1 MSINVLIT
9 TIIIILLGVGGK
21 LCGQTPEV
29 IKSTKIWDQANH
41 NAFTDLVYFQGR
53 FYCTF
58 REGTGHVP
66 GDTGK
71 DGGIR
76 VIKSVDGKE
85 WKSVALLEVDQYDLR
100 DPKLSITPDNRLML
114 LMGSTDYDGKIMK
127 ARVPRVSFSSDGTKF
142 SEPIPVKI
150 DSKISNQLDWLWRVT
165 WHKNTGYGVV
175 YQDMGNTSSASLVK
189 TTNGIEYQLVTKLNI
204 DGKPNEATIKI
215 TADDEMTMII
225 RRESENRHGFLGKS
239 KPPYVKWTWQDMG
252 IRLGGPDFIPLTNEN
267 LLLGTR
273 VYSEQGSKTGLFII
287 DEKGESKQV
296 AEFPSGG
303 DTSYPGMVSLN
314 ETLYISYYASHEH
327 KTSIYFA
334 TIPLTKVH
342 AWETARQPRQ

>member
-1 MSINVLIT
+1 MNVNALS
-9 TIIIILLGVGGK
+9 TIIIIILSGVSGK
-21 LCGQTPEV
+21 LCGQTPEF
-29 IKSTKIWDQANH
+29 INSQKIWDQANH
-41 NAFTDLVYFQGR
+41 NAFTDLVHFQGT

-66 GDTGK
+66 GESGK

-85 WKSVALLEVDQYDLR
+85 WESVALLEVDQYDLR

-127 ARVPRVSFSSDGTKF
+127 GRLPRVSFSADGRAF

-150 DSKISNQLDWLWRVT
+150 DSKISNHQDWLWRVT
-165 WHKNTGYGVV
+165 WHQNTGYGVV
-175 YQDMGNTSSASLVK
+175 YQDMGDRSSAYLVK
-189 TTNGIEYQLVTKLNI
+189 TTNGIDYQLVIGLNI

-215 TADDEMTMII
+215 TTNHEMTMVI
-225 RRESENRHGFLGKS
+225 RRESENRHGYLGKS
-239 KPPYVKWTWQDMG
+239 KPPYKKWAWQDMG
-252 IRLGGPDFIPLTNEN
+252 IRLGGPDFITLTDGN

-273 VYSEQGSKTGLFII
+273 VYSDQGSKTGLFII
-287 DEKGESKQV
+287 DEKANCTQV

-303 DTSYPGMVSLN
+303 DTSYPGMVWLD
-314 ETLYISYYASHEH
+314 ETVYISYYSSHED
-327 KTSIYFA
+327 KTSIYFT
-334 TIPLTKVH
+334 TIPISKVH
-342 AWETARQPRQ
+342 AWNK